1 MRKIDKLIIHCTA
14 TPEGREVSVETIRK
28 WHLGRGWRDIGYH
41 FVIGLDGEVHEGRPI
56 EQTGA
61 HTKGQNYDSIGIA
74 YVGGVEAK
82 KVNGEWKAKDT
93 RTDKQKE
100 ALEDLLCYLKIKYAA
115 AKVYGHRDFSTKAC
129 PSFDAKTE
137 YEWIT
142 NQF

>member
-100 ALEDLLCYLKIKYAA
+100 ALEDLL
-115 AKVYGHRDFSTKAC
+115 
-129 PSFDAKTE
+129 
-137 YEWIT
+137 
-142 NQF
+142 

>member
-14 TPEGREVSVETIRK
+14 TPEGREVSVDTIRK
-28 WHLGRGWRDIGYH
+28 WHLDRGWRDIGYH

-61 HTKGQNYDSIGIA
+61 HVKGHNFDSIGIA

-82 KVNGEWKAKDT
+82 KKNGEWVPKDT
-93 RTDKQKE
+93 RTELQKE
-100 ALEDLLCYLKIKYAA
+100 ALEELLCYLKIKYSAS
-115 AKVYGHRDFSTKAC
+115 KVYGHRDFSTKAC
-129 PSFDAKTE
+129 PSFDAREE
-137 YEWIT
+137 YEWIS